1 MRSDGHPVPCRPRVH
16 GKARLEDWL
25 MRAAD
30 AVTERAPIAPPPPD
44 AWPQVR
50 IVAHRGVY
58 DNQHVLENTLEAF
71 DAARAA
77 GLWGLECDVRWT
89 RDHKAVIHHD
99 PDGRRFFGMDTP
111 IEEMTWPEL
120 HRVCPLIPTL
130 ETVVAR
136 YGRYL
141 HLMIEVKDAGQTRPD
156 RINRGLAEALAS
168 LIPERDFHIMSMSLD
183 LLATVEA
190 LPRRAC
196 LPIAGLNVRAAA
208 RAVHAHGYGGLT
220 GHYALIGRR
229 RIAALHRRG
238 RRIGTGFVN
247 SRGCLFREMA
257 RGIDWLF
264 TDQAQLLRSIV
275 RRGAGVSG

>member
-1 MRSDGHPVPCRPRVH
+1 M
-16 GKARLEDWL
+16 
-25 MRAAD
+25 
-30 AVTERAPIAPPPPD
+30 
-44 AWPQVR
+44 
-50 IVAHRGVY
+50 
-58 DNQHVLENTLEAF
+58 
-71 DAARAA
+71 
-77 GLWGLECDVRWT
+77 
-89 RDHKAVIHHD
+89 
-99 PDGRRFFGMDTP
+99 
-111 IEEMTWPEL
+111 
-120 HRVCPLIPTL
+120 IPTL

-136 YGRYL
+136 YGRHL

-156 RINRGLAEALAS
+156 RINRGLAEALAA
-168 LIPERDFHIMSMSLD
+168 LEPERDFHIMSMSLAM
-183 LLATVEA
+183 LSTVEA

-208 RAVHAHGYGGLT
+208 RAVHTHGFGGLT

-264 TDQAQLLRSIV
+264 TDRAQLLRRIL

>member
-1 MRSDGHPVPCRPRVH
+1 M
-16 GKARLEDWL
+16 ARLESWL

-30 AVTERAPIAPPPPD
+30 AVTARAPITPPPPE

-71 DAARAA
+71 DATCAA
-77 GLWGLECDVRWT
+77 GIWGLECDVRWT
-89 RDHKAVIHHD
+89 RDHTAIVHHD
-99 PDGRRFFGMDTP
+99 PDGRRLFGVDTP
-111 IEEMTWPEL
+111 IEDMTWPDL
-120 HRVCPLIPTL
+120 RRVCPLIPTL
-130 ETVVAR
+130 DTVVAR
-136 YGRYL
+136 YGRHL
-141 HLMIEVKDAGQTRPD
+141 HLMIEVKDASQNRPD
-156 RINRGLAEALAS
+156 RINRSLAEALTPLEPA
-168 LIPERDFHIMSMSLD
+168 RDFHIMSMSLP

-208 RAVHAHGYGGLT
+208 RAVAAHGYGGLT
-220 GHYALIGRR
+220 GHYSLIGRR

-264 TDQAQLLRSIV
+264 TDRALALQRLV
-275 RRGAGVSG
+275 RRAAGACG